1 METGS
6 FIVITTGNPGMRL
19 WTLGDFEPLIVTWSL
34 VQMLPPAFLWVLS
47 ASLWTQ
53 HCGWRPDLSQCP
65 CLETFLKWE
74 VAGIL
79 GSSMGLRVRNLSLT
93 LYLSSSS
100 AQQRCRTVW
109 PWIMVQDLESFSRT
123 NSLFCLSHGRIIL
136 DSDQFPWKKKKKKE
150 SPGDTSIGVTLFAWR
165 RVERDT
171 RPSSPLSFSLMN
183 SQLLWGCDFRDIK
196 SSRKFLYLLSGFTDF
211 PFFP

>member
-136 DSDQFPWKKKKKKE
+136 DSDQFPWKKKKKKRIPWRHFYWSNTVCLE
-150 SPGDTSIGVTLFAWR
+150 KGWERYQAIISTLILPDEQSA
-165 RVERDT
+165 
-171 RPSSPLSFSLMN
+171 SLG
-183 SQLLWGCDFRDIK
+183 LWF
-196 SSRKFLYLLSGFTDF
+196 
-211 PFFP
+211 